1 MALGNLRCILIDPP
15 SMAVNISTK
24 TGVKEATEQLAC
36 SPPIGLAYVAAVL
49 QRNGTDV
56 KIIDAKSLNLSH
68 KEVCEMVEREN
79 PDIVGVTVFTSQLRS
94 ALNMCQAVKEACPS
108 TKVVVGGPHIHSEHR
123 EVIKKGFIDFC
134 VRLEG
139 ETTMLELVNA
149 IWNGGELEKVKGI
162 TFKRGDEIVV
172 NPDRPL
178 VKDLDSL
185 PFPAR
190 DLLPNDVYGGIKGL
204 EKGENYTLVSASRGC
219 PFKCHFCAVPQFW
232 SGQRRRSA
240 ANILDELE
248 HIVQAYN
255 IRFLMFSDEE
265 FVVNKKWA
273 AEICQGMVERGL
285 NKILAWSCST
295 RVDTVTQEIL
305 EAMKKANCEFIFYGI
320 EFGNQRI
327 LDFANK
333 KTTVPQI
340 YEAIDMT
347 RKAGISP
354 HGNFMIGYPT
364 ETRDTIED
372 TITLARTLDL
382 DHASFSIVIPFP
394 GTRLYQ
400 YCQENDLLST
410 DDWEQYSYFNPEKA
424 VIRLRDVTEEEL
436 MKLYEKA
443 HAEFLF
449 RHVRDRVRDDLARL
463 FA

>member
-1 MALGNLRCILIDPP
+1 
-15 SMAVNISTK
+15 MAVNISTK

-36 SPPIGLAYVAAVL
+36 SPPIGLAYVAAIL

-56 KIIDAKSLNLSH
+56 KIIDAKSLNLPH
-68 KEVCEMVEREN
+68 KEASEIVEREN

-94 ALNMCQAVKEACPS
+94 ALDMCQAVKEVCPS
-108 TKVVVGGPHIHSEHR
+108 TKVVVGGPHIHSEHG

-139 ETTMLELVNA
+139 ETTMLELVDA
-149 IWNGGELEKVKGI
+149 IWNGGKLEKIEGL
-162 TFKRGDEIVV
+162 TFKRGDEIVA

-178 VKDLDSL
+178 VKALDSL

-190 DLLPNDVYGGIKGL
+190 DLLPNDIYGGVKGL
-204 EKGENYTLVSASRGC
+204 EEGENYTLVSASRGC

-295 RVDTVTQEIL
+295 RVDTVTQEVL
-305 EAMKKANCEFIFYGI
+305 EAMKKASCEFIFYGI

-327 LDFANK
+327 LDFAGK

-340 YEAIDMT
+340 YKAIDMT
-347 RKAGISP
+347 RKVGISP

-372 TITLARTLDL
+372 TITLARSLDL
-382 DHASFSIVIPFP
+382 DHASFSIVTPFP

-424 VIRLRDVTEEEL
+424 VIRLGDVTEEEL

-449 RHVRDRVRDDLARL
+449 RHVRDRVRDDLSRL